1 MSRFHTKK
9 SVGGKK
15 HEHSQHARLGER
27 PFMLCLAKGSSLE
40 SFALFFQ
47 CGIAVRMQLVQFNS
61 LHADTQI
68 VQAITGQCGT
78 QTSVHIRF
86 AQSQLIMLLNY
97 AITGIVFT
105 SQDFCKPVS
114 GPLPRASNALL
125 FTVNMLLLSNFRLS
139 RAF

>member
-86 AQSQLIMLLNY
+86 AI
-97 AITGIVFT
+97 
-105 SQDFCKPVS
+105 
-114 GPLPRASNALL
+114 ALL
-125 FTVNMLLLSNFRLS
+125 SLGTETIATNYVVELRNYGHCFHEPGFL
-139 RAF
+139 